1 MNVIEHLQKKYLDTG
16 IRQVLLGALN
26 LSCAIL
32 LHLHFDKTV
41 APPKIAFYQYV
52 SKQNYIIANAH
63 NASYGQDAREIHLPH
78 IRIDMSIFQGYHI
91 MEKKRPCCCKF
102 NEQRR
107 TLFSGWH

>member
-1 MNVIEHLQKKYLDTG
+1 MVIDLKVIEHLKKKYLDTG
-16 IRQVLLGALN
+16 IRQFLFGALN

-63 NASYGQDAREIHLPH
+63 NASYGQDAREIHLNRYEHFPGISH
-78 IRIDMSIFQGYHI
+78 NGK
-91 MEKKRPCCCKF
+91 EKAVLL
-102 NEQRR
+102 QI
-107 TLFSGWH
+107 